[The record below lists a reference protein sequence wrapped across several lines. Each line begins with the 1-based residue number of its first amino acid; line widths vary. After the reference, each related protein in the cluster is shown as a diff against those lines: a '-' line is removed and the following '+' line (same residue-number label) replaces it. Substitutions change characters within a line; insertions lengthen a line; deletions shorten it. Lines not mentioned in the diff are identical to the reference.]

1 MSTPAVSLAPA
12 QPQHMQAL
20 MSANRVR
27 LARAEVKRKVA
38 AGQVDAAELI
48 LTCPWMIETMSLGE
62 LLSSQERWGSTRTNR
77 FLRSAGLSETKLLS
91 SLTERQRLTLA
102 AMLNSKRHANHV
114 ARTMRDEP
122 VAD

>member
-1 MSTPAVSLAPA
+1 
-12 QPQHMQAL
+12 MQAL
-20 MSANRVR
+20 MWANQVR
-27 LARAEVKRKVA
+27 LARADVKRKVA

-48 LTCPWMIETMSLGE
+48 ITCPWMTETMSLGE
-62 LLSSQERWGSTRTNR
+62 LLSSQDRWGATRTNR

-102 AMLNSKRHANHV
+102 AMLDAKRRANPV
-114 ARTMRDEP
+114 ARPMRDEP